1 LTRPDSTWDAVPIE
15 TPARFA
21 TSEIVILGR
30 FNPSL
35 LITTAHPHA
44 SGIVAHFKHQEKD
57 ALVMRHEGKVALV
70 TGAARGIGFSIAER
84 LAREGAAVV
93 MVDRLGEIEAS
104 AAKLTGEGLKARAVT
119 TDIGNPETPEAL
131 VTDIVASHGRL
142 DILVNN
148 AGVAPKHDGKKAL
161 VEHTELAEWMDVLTI
176 NLTSVFLLCKASIPV
191 MRSKGWG
198 RIVNMASVAGRAKSD
213 ISGSAY
219 CASKAGVIGFSRVLA
234 AEVGEAGICVNSIAP
249 GRIMT
254 PLAAIAG
261 DEVNN
266 GYIKLIPVGRLGL
279 PEDIA
284 AVASFLASDDAA
296 FVTGAVI
303 DVNGGS
309 YMA

>member
-1 LTRPDSTWDAVPIE
+1 
-15 TPARFA
+15 
-21 TSEIVILGR
+21 LGR

-35 LITTAHPHA
+35 LFTAAHLCA
-44 SGIVAHFKHQEKD
+44 GGIVAHFKHQEKD

-84 LAREGAAVV
+84 LAREGASVV
-93 MVDRLGEIEAS
+93 MVDRLDEVEAS
-104 AAKLTGEGLKARAVT
+104 AARLTAEGLKVQPVAA
-119 TDIGNPETPEAL
+119 DIGKPEVPEAL
-131 VTDIVASHGRL
+131 VADIVSGYGRL

-148 AGVAPKHDGKKAL
+148 AGVAPKHDGRKAL
-161 VEHTELAEWMDVLTI
+161 VENTELAEWLDVLTI

-191 MRSKGWG
+191 MRSNKWG
-198 RIVNMASVAGRAKSD
+198 RIINMTSVAGRSKSD

-249 GRIMT
+249 GRVMT
-254 PLAAIAG
+254 PLAAVAG

-266 GYIKLIPVGRLGL
+266 RYISLIPVGRLGL

-309 YMA
+309 FMA